1 MKGIKVFCVIQASV
15 LAVLMSCAGK
25 GGPGY
30 SLELQRSRD
39 FAEAEETA
47 LSEEESFTT
56 DEFDHIVDNP
66 FLRAAENPLSTFSID
81 VDTAGYSIAR
91 YFINNGRLPPKSAV
105 RIEELIN
112 YFDYDY
118 PPPSE
123 GPFAVHTETAECPWN
138 RDHLLSRIAIKGQEF
153 PQGRRPRVNLV
164 FLLDVSGSMDEP
176 NKLPLLKSAME
187 MLVDGLDGGDRVA
200 ICVYA
205 GAAGTVLP
213 PTGCDDKAA
222 IKRALRKLSAGGS
235 TAGGEGIQLAY
246 KLAEER
252 FDPAGVNRV
261 ILCTDGDFNVGI
273 SDRSS
278 LTDLIKEKAKSGVY
292 LTVLGFGMGNYH
304 DGTLKQLAS
313 RGNGN
318 YGYID
323 TIEEARKM
331 LGDQL
336 GGTLVTIAQDVKIQ
350 VEFNP
355 ATVGAYR
362 LLGYENRI
370 LRAEEFNDDAVD
382 AGDIGSGHT
391 VTAFYELIPPG
402 EEAAALPSVD
412 PLKYSGPRDIAP
424 SGAYADELLT
434 VKVRYKLP
442 GGTESRLLSFPVTA
456 GSVRAAGKVS
466 RDFTFAASVAAFGML
481 LRDSPYKGNA
491 GFDMVLA
498 MAEQSAG
505 EDPFGYRAGFLSMA
519 RAARRIRS
527 AGDGSRPDGDL
538 WL

>member
-1 MKGIKVFCVIQASV
+1 MKKITLFRVIPAGFLALV
-15 LAVLMSCAGK
+15 LSCAGGEAFPGLK
-25 GGPGY
+25 GSWDFAVTPLEAAAGPGW
-30 SLELQRSRD
+30 
-39 FAEAEETA
+39 
-47 LSEEESFTT
+47 ESDGFTGLTT
-56 DEFDHIVDNP
+56 DEFDHIEDNP
-66 FLRAAENPLSTFSID
+66 FLRAAGNPLSTFSID
-81 VDTAGYSIAR
+81 VDTAGYSITR
-91 YFINNGRLPPKSAV
+91 YFVNGGSLPPKSAV

-118 PPPSE
+118 PPPAE

-138 RDHLLSRIAIKGQEF
+138 PDHLLSRVAIKGQEF
-153 PQGRRPRVNLV
+153 PPEQRPGVNLV
-164 FLLDVSGSMDEP
+164 FLLDVSGSMNELD
-176 NKLPLLKSAME
+176 KLPLLKSAME

-213 PTGCDDKAA
+213 PTSCDDKAP

-246 KLAEER
+246 KLAEEN
-252 FDPAGVNRV
+252 FDPEGVNRV
-261 ILCTDGDFNVGI
+261 ILCTDGDFNVGV
-273 SDRSS
+273 SDRSG
-278 LTDLIKEKAKSGVY
+278 LVDLIKEKAQTGVY

-304 DGTLKQLAS
+304 DGTLKQLAA

-323 TIEEARKM
+323 TIEEARKI

-336 GGTLVTIAQDVKIQ
+336 AGTLVTIAQDVKIQ

-355 ATVGAYR
+355 AAVGAYR

-370 LRAEEFNDDAVD
+370 LRAEDFNDDTVD
-382 AGDIGSGHT
+382 AGDIGAGHT

-402 EEAAALPSVD
+402 EEASALPSVD
-412 PLKYSGPRDIAP
+412 PLKYASDIPP
-424 SGAYADELLT
+424 SPAFADELLT

-456 GSVRAAGKVS
+456 ASVRSGGKVS

-491 GFDMVLA
+491 GFGMVLA
-498 MAEQSAG
+498 MAENSAG
-505 EDPFGYRAGFLSMA
+505 EDPYGYRAEFLRMV
-519 RAARRIRS
+519 RAAQRARS
-527 AGDGSRPDGDL
+527 VGDSSGR
-538 WL
+538 